1 MLKIIDLDIDAFLSG
16 ETRIDEVGFV
26 FSPATEVDWVYFNST
41 EQQFESYDD
50 YPKAARENA
59 CKVLRWIDEHGR
71 DEVDGMTQTGLARA
85 NQLCNGEKISEET
98 IARMSA
104 FERHRQNAEINPE
117 YEGTPWKDKGYVA
130 WLGWGGDEGI
140 AWAQR
145 KLEQIRNERM
155 SSQCGCSIDHDFVDT
170 AMGISVGDYVSWTYA
185 GRGDDADRGR
195 GQVKEVRVQGE
206 VKIPD
211 TDLTLTA
218 TEERPV
224 ALIETKDGKV
234 VGQYIDGDMRKTQK
248 PDDFSHDLTH
258 ALIEAERIGC
268 RGAHKMG
275 DVWHPCD
282 THEDYQQALENE
294 RRSDEG
300 MIEGV
305 IEILNQIEDIENRAK
320 VAIEVLRDFEIE
332 GVDYDF
338 DVFLERIGLG
348 GPDLEYLWDDT
359 MELEELLGQG
369 YVITEAREIDPSEIV
384 SEYKDTF
391 SEKKITEEQFYRL
404 TSKPN
409 EPSLLDTPF
418 RLRRYVYAIGPQ
430 GGPDL
435 ISTSREFCRR
445 MMGKRQL
452 VWRFEDLQ
460 LLSAQLNSQDNDR
473 KIIPRPKGASVD
485 VFTYQGGANCRHR
498 FLELSLDPGERVSNN
513 KQRATKKAGSVLDA
527 PGQAGKT
534 NEPAQVGRERN
545 PQVVRE
551 ESMSD
556 IDLPIGFLQ
565 GVPVYTTDMEAKAK
579 STAMGC
585 EGVYE
590 KVDYMGNEA
599 FRPCRTRKSNEF
611 SSEHQFSVDDE
622 KRMIYAPAMI
632 PNKLIRRYEPSEGEY
647 FVRFSKEAIEKGAH
661 KFLMEG
667 RTSPE
672 FVNYEHTD
680 TKFEGIFLVE
690 SWLVGSEEDKIYDY
704 GYSREDVPEGSW
716 VVGYKVENDDLW
728 ENYVK
733 KGLIKAVS
741 VEGLFDMSF
750 NEQKADEYLLNKVIN
765 ILNQVD

>member
-1 MLKIIDLDIDAFLSG
+1 MIKIIDLDIEAFLSG

-50 YPKAARENA
+50 YPKAASENA

-71 DEVDGMTQTGLARA
+71 DEVDGMTPTGLARA
-85 NQLCNGEKISEET
+85 NQLCNREKISEET

-140 AWAQR
+140 AYAKR

-155 SSQCGCSIDHDFVDT
+155 SSQCGCSIEHN
-170 AMGISVGDYVSWTYA
+170 
-185 GRGDDADRGR
+185 
-195 GQVKEVRVQGE
+195 E
-206 VKIPD
+206 
-211 TDLTLTA
+211 
-218 TEERPV
+218 
-224 ALIETKDGKV
+224 
-234 VGQYIDGDMRKTQK
+234 
-248 PDDFSHDLTH
+248 FSHDETH
-258 ALIEAERIGC
+258 ALIEAERLGC
-268 RGAHKMG
+268 KGAHKMG
-275 DVWHPCD
+275 DVWHPCG
-282 THEDYQQALENE
+282 THEDYEQALENE
-294 RRSDEG
+294 RRSDEA

-305 IEILNQIEDIENRAK
+305 IEILLQIEDLENRAK
-320 VAIEVLRDFEIE
+320 VAIDVLRDFEAE
-332 GVDYDF
+332 GVVYDF

-359 MELEELLGQG
+359 MELEDLLDMG
-369 YVITEAREIDPSEIV
+369 YVITEAKEIDPSIIV
-384 SEYKDTF
+384 SEYKDSF
-391 SEKKITEEQFYRL
+391 SEKKITEEQFYTL

-435 ISTSREFCRR
+435 IPTSREFCRR

-460 LLSAQLNSQDNDR
+460 LLSAELNSQDGDR

-485 VFTYQGGANCRHR
+485 VFIYQGGANCRHR

-551 ESMSD
+551 ESMSYDTSNLLPYTKEDEED
-556 IDLPIGFLQ
+556 ILLKDLPIGFLQ
-565 GVPVYTTDMEAKAK
+565 GVPVYNSDKEAKAK

-590 KVDYMGNEA
+590 KVDYMGDEA
-599 FRPCRTRKSNEF
+599 FRPCRTRNSNEF
-611 SSEHQFSVDDE
+611 KTEHKFKLDDE

-632 PNKLIRRYEPSEGEY
+632 PGKIIRRYEPQEGEY
-647 FVRFSKEAIEKGAH
+647 FVRFSREAIERGAH
-661 KFLMEG
+661 KFLAEG
-667 RTSPE
+667 RTKPE

-680 TKFEGIFLVE
+680 TKFDDIYLVE
-690 SWLVGSEEDKIYDY
+690 SWIVGDEEDKIYDY
-704 GYSREDVPEGSW
+704 GYSREDVPSGSW

-750 NEQKADEYLLNKVIN
+750 NSQRADEYLLNKVIN